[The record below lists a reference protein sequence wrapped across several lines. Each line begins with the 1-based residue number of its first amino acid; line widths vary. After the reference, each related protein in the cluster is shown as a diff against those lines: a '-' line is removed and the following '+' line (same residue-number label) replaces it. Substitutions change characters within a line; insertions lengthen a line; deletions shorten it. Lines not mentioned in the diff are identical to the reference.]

1 MSVGAV
7 LLGIFRTNEVL
18 RSALFAVRDSSQM
31 QLVPHHAQFVLPE
44 LDLSSNLVPPFVC
57 SVSRALSRLKNPAV
71 AMFVV

>member
-1 MSVGAV
+1 
-7 LLGIFRTNEVL
+7 
-18 RSALFAVRDSSQM
+18 M

-57 SVSRALSRLKNPAV
+57 SVSRALSHLKNPAV